1 MSMARFASEE
11 CGRFEQKVFSPVT
24 NIAAPAEY
32 LKALFAPD

>member
-1 MSMARFASEE
+1 MFVAGFALVE
-11 CGRFEQKVFSPVT
+11 CGRFEQKVFSPVN